1 MPRHDNLDIHFHR
14 PLESRFK
21 IVDLEP
27 EQHAVTIWLIVT
39 TANRAVM
46 MFYLEAVQLKDK
58 LPFRNQL
65 FVCGAPMI
73 APAAQQTLVPS
84 AARFHIGHRDQ
95 RLGTHSASVST

>member
-14 PLESRFK
+14 PLENRFK

-27 EQHAVTIWLIVT
+27 EQHAVSIWPIVT
-39 TANRAVM
+39 TANGAVM

-58 LPFRNQL
+58 LPIPHQL
-65 FVCGAPMI
+65 FICGAPMI
-73 APAAQQTLVPS
+73 APTAQQTLVPS
-84 AARFHIGHRDQ
+84 AARFHIGNRDQ